1 MGFFDSAQDLLN
13 RGMAATE
20 RGTRSLSL
28 KAQLADA
35 NRQRDRAYA
44 ALGEN
49 LYAATH
55 DDAMQRVGREEL
67 YLAVEEANRLREDI
81 ERQIAEVEEQ
91 SAAARAA
98 AEERS
103 AASQVIEAGAAGE
116 PTAEGYAQAGAA
128 GAAQP
133 RICSTCGTAAA
144 PEHKFCAAC
153 GAPLEPAEPLVVEAE
168 VIATEDVATGDASD
182 AHSAGD
188 AGKN

>member
-44 ALGEN
+44 ALGES

-55 DDAMQRVGREEL
+55 DNAMQRVGREEL

-98 AEERS
+98 AEERA
-103 AASQVIEAGAAGE
+103 AASQTVEANVTEEAPAAGQAPADAGAAA
-116 PTAEGYAQAGAA
+116 TSR
-128 GAAQP
+128 
-133 RICSTCGTAAA
+133 RICPVCGTLAA

-153 GAPLEPAEPLVVEAE
+153 GKELLPDESLVVEAE
-168 VIATEDVATGDASD
+168 LVAAEDVARGDAD
-182 AHSAGD
+182 
-188 AGKN
+188 KN

>member
-44 ALGEN
+44 ALGES

-55 DDAMQRVGREEL
+55 DNAMQRVGREEL

-98 AEERS
+98 AEER
-103 AASQVIEAGAAGE
+103 AAANQAVEADVAEEAPVAGQAPAGAAS
-116 PTAEGYAQAGAA
+116 ASR
-128 GAAQP
+128 
-133 RICSTCGTAAA
+133 RICPVCGTLAA
-144 PEHKFCAAC
+144 PEHKFCATC
-153 GAPLEPAEPLVVEAE
+153 GKELLPDEPLVVEAE
-168 VIATEDVATGDASD
+168 LIAAEDVARGDAD
-182 AHSAGD
+182 
-188 AGKN
+188 KN